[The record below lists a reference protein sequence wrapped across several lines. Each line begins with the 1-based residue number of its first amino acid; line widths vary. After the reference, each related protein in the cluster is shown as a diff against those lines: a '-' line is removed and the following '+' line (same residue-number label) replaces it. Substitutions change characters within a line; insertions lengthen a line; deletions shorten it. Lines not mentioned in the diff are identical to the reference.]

1 MRLKHKKF
9 FISGIAVTVAGVL
22 GVGALLQTSVSV
34 QASSAMMP
42 GVEQI
47 VNDAT
52 ADKPFR
58 ILEIVDKTNEAE
70 IGCVWS
76 GTLY

>member
-1 MRLKHKKF
+1 MRLKHKKL
-9 FISGIAVTVAGVL
+9 FISGIAVTIAGVL

-47 VNDAT
+47 VNCLLYTSDA
-52 ADKPFR
+52 ADE
-58 ILEIVDKTNEAE
+58 L
-70 IGCVWS
+70 
-76 GTLY
+76 